1 MKFLFDAPGDN
12 ADHPLV
18 PARLEQGDAGALAR
32 IETVER
38 EHGVGLHVGLD
49 AAALAVEAVELLR
62 DVHGAGDVVGDQAFD
77 AERHVGQTACGVQAR
92 PQAEA
97 HVESAGARRLTA
109 GGAEQR
115 TYPGAHLA
123 GAHAGQAL
131 RHQNAVVA
139 IERHHVGDG
148 AERDQVEQARQ
159 IRPLAIVKGATCAQL
174 GAQCQQG
181 VEHHAHAGQ
190 RLARESAAGLIGI
203 DDHVGL
209 RQGVARQVV
218 VGNQRGDA
226 QRTGFF
232 DAVDAGDAVID
243 GNDQVG
249 FAVRGELDDGRGE
262 AVAIFKTVRH
272 QIGDVGAHRA
282 QPAHGDRAG
291 GGAVAVI
298 VGHDQHA
305 RAGFDG
311 IGEQNGGVA
320 DALQLR
326 GRDELGQRIVQLA
339 GGGDA
344 ARCVQPRQR
353 RVKAVL
359 GQSADGSGVCL
370 AGHDARHE

>member
-1 MKFLFDAPGDN
+1 M
-12 ADHPLV
+12 
-18 PARLEQGDAGALAR
+18 
-32 IETVER
+32 
-38 EHGVGLHVGLD
+38 
-49 AAALAVEAVELLR
+49 
-62 DVHGAGDVVGDQAFD
+62 
-77 AERHVGQTACGVQAR
+77 
-92 PQAEA
+92 
-97 HVESAGARRLTA
+97 
-109 GGAEQR
+109 
-115 TYPGAHLA
+115 
-123 GAHAGQAL
+123 

-282 QPAHGDRAG
+282 QPAHGDRTG
-291 GGAVAVI
+291 GGAVAVV

-305 RAGFDG
+305 CAGFDG